1 MASLGAAPAA
11 HAASSSSPSSVSTP
25 ASAAFAVRSVALHP
39 AKPAIT
45 TPGPIASS
53 VRSTPSSKPRVSF
66 DEAGIAVDYAERG
79 VLYGTQKIDQV
90 DTPFIYPIELDEA
103 EGDPV
108 VQQYTPSGPP
118 EAIKASELQRA
129 LGIVADA
136 QAAAA
141 AATARPSSPS
151 AGGSEVEGDSA
162 GADGDTAAA
171 AVGMRTPPPQR
182 WQQAERRMDFE
193 ARRRQLY
200 AAEGSAFASG
210 EAEKLDAV
218 DAKEDLGSGLPEGWS
233 VLHSRSDGAPF
244 YFHAESGTTQWK
256 RP

>member
-1 MASLGAAPAA
+1 MATLLSATSSSSSAPAAAAAASAAPAA
-11 HAASSSSPSSVSTP
+11 GLPRRH
-25 ASAAFAVRSVALHP
+25 

-53 VRSTPSSKPRVSF
+53 ARGTPSSKPRVSF

-90 DTPFIYPIELDEA
+90 DTPFIYPISLDEA

-141 AATARPSSPS
+141 AAAVAA
-151 AGGSEVEGDSA
+151 AGGSEGEVEGEAEGA
-162 GADGDTAAA
+162 GKDAAGGA
-171 AVGMRTPPPQR
+171 ASGMRTPPHTR
-182 WQQAERRMDFE
+182 WEQAERRMDFE

-200 AAEGSAFASG
+200 AAEGSAFVSG
-210 EAEKLDAV
+210 EAEKLDSA
-218 DAKEDLGSGLPEGWS
+218 DAKEDLGSGLPEGWD
-233 VLHSRSDGAPF
+233 VFHSRSDGAPF
-244 YFHAESGTTQWK
+244 YHHSDSGTTQWV
-256 RP
+256 RPE